1 MCWRDEGVDHWE
13 KATRDMCSFLYKAD
27 SSSDSEQRAYMSQ
40 QQLIPK
46 AGSLRSLASSSPL
59 FMSEKRGLLARGY
72 PHYNWK
78 LQCVCL
84 PGM

>member
-46 AGSLRSLASSSPL
+46 AGSLQSLASFFLL
-59 FMSEKRGLLARGY
+59 FISIKRGLLARGY